1 MKREKNFYY
10 FLVMIVYIICF
21 TTSLI
26 LSCRIVSIGNLTPT
40 ASFIIYPM
48 TYFLAI
54 LFAERYGKKETKLLF
69 HYAVFALIVSVLFI
83 TISSTLP
90 VLSGI
95 DGLETIFNM
104 DYRLVFS
111 SIAAF
116 YVSQFLNL
124 EIYYYITGF
133 RGFKFLISSVIAA
146 TIDSLIFI
154 LLAYAGTVSFNLL
167 IQRFTSQY
175 IVSVFMVIIYTILF
189 AYLIDSVIDNK
200 NKQIEKE
207 IKLNEVKEKTEKIV
221 KPKKVVKKETEKKVI
236 KKTATKKEVTKPR
249 TTKTTKKEISE

>member
-26 LSCRIVSIGNLTPT
+26 LSCRTVSIGNLTPT

-54 LFAERYGKKETKLLF
+54 LFAERYGKKETILLF

-95 DGLETIFNM
+95 DGLEAIFNM

-116 YVSQFLNL
+116 YISQFINL
-124 EIYYYITGF
+124 EIYYYINGF

-146 TIDSLIFI
+146 TVDGFVFTF
-154 LLAYAGTVSFNLL
+154 LAYVGAISFDLL

-175 IVSVFMVIIYTILF
+175 IVNIFMVIIYTILF
-189 AYLIDSVIDNK
+189 TYIIDSVINNK

-207 IKLNEVKEKTEKIV
+207 IKLNEVKE
-221 KPKKVVKKETEKKVI
+221 TEKKVSKP
-236 KKTATKKEVTKPR
+236 KKTVKKSTEKQAVKKPR
-249 TTKTTKKEISE
+249 TTRATKTNKKEIS